1 MSARTSSA
9 PQRDSLGC
17 LGKSCG
23 TLLALIVFFA
33 FAMVLGSFWGLH
45 YLRGYSSAEP
55 VTLPVAEETAA
66 TGREAAPPPPTDPAI
81 TQVPDWKSFQ
91 EAADRGEAVM
101 VALSAEEINRLLAE
115 SADTRGK
122 VFVSIDREIGR
133 VQLSFPLQDVPFM
146 KGRHLNGELKVQSAP
161 DGDPAKVRIF
171 DMRLNGQSVPEDFL
185 DRTLFGYPPLR
196 VLVTKWIDEQRIETF
211 RIENGRAI
219 GESCATP

>member
-1 MSARTSSA
+1 MSGDLSPA
-9 PQRDSLGC
+9 PQRHGLGC

-33 FAMVLGSFWGLH
+33 VAMVGGSFWGLH

-55 VTLPVAEETAA
+55 VTLPTATA
-66 TGREAAPPPPTDPAI
+66 PGEREASSPQPTSSDIPR
-81 TQVPDWKSFQ
+81 VDDWESFQ
-91 EAADRGEAVM
+91 KAARRGEAVL
-101 VALSAEEINRLLAE
+101 VALSAEEINRLLTA
-115 SADTRGK
+115 SPDTRGK
-122 VFVSIDREIGR
+122 VFVSIEGEIGR
-133 VQLSFPLQDVPFM
+133 VQMSLPLADVPFM
-146 KGRHLNGELKVQSAP
+146 KGRHFNGELKVESAP

-171 DMRLNGQSVPEDFL
+171 DIRLNGQTVPEDFL

-196 VLVTKWIDEQRIETF
+196 VLVTEWIEQQRIETF